1 MTGNYRHTIDAKGRL
16 FIPAKLRDELGERF
30 YVTRGLDECLSVYS
44 EANWKVIEDKVSALP
59 LAQARNLQRM
69 LFSSAAACELDA
81 QGRIVIPQI
90 LREYANLEK
99 DVTVIGV
106 SNRAEIWDSS
116 KWEEINSTVSP
127 ESLAEEM
134 DKLGF

>member
-1 MTGNYRHTIDAKGRL
+1 LTGNYRHTIDAKGRL